1 MGLKAAGVKHQKA
14 FVGYDV
20 ILTNTWHNLF

>member
-14 FVGYDV
+14 VVGYDV
-20 ILTNTWHNLF
+20 ILPNAWRNLF